1 MYLDDLVVGQ
11 SASLERE
18 VTQQVIDIFASLT
31 GDKNPLHVDPEYAA
45 GTQFK
50 GVIAHG
56 MIPAAYI
63 SAVLGTQLPGPGTI
77 YGRQSLK
84 FCAPV
89 FPGDKVVA
97 TCTIKE
103 IILTKERLIME
114 TICMV
119 GDTVVLEGEATLM
132 FPARPKPESES
143 T

>member
-1 MYLDDLVVGQ
+1 MYIDELVVGQ

-18 VTQQVIDIFASLT
+18 VTQLVIDSFAQVT
-31 GDKNPLHVDPEYAA
+31 GDTNPVHVDPEYAA
-45 GTQFK
+45 TSMFK
-50 GVIAHG
+50 GIVAHG
-56 MIPAAYI
+56 MLPAAYI

-97 TCTIKE
+97 TCTVKE
-103 IILTKERLIME
+103 IILGKERVIME
-114 TICMV
+114 TICKV

-132 FPARPKPESES
+132 VKARPVPETSGG
-143 T
+143 